1 MFDCNK
7 NLIFLYETLKLNLKS
22 FGILETI
29 NRFEIVEIQKI
40 IIFIFI
46 SIFKSIEFKILS
58 LIEREKIMYFLI
70 NNSNKYNYIEYRT
83 NACK

>member
-7 NLIFLYETLKLNLKS
+7 NFIFLYETLKLNLKS

-58 LIEREKIMYFLI
+58 LIEREKIMFFLI

>member
-7 NLIFLYETLKLNLKS
+7 NFIFLYETLKLNLKS

>member
-7 NLIFLYETLKLNLKS
+7 NFIFLYETLKLNLKS

-58 LIEREKIMYFLI
+58 LIEREKIMFFLI
-70 NNSNKYNYIEYRT
+70 NNFNKYNYIEYRT

>member
-7 NLIFLYETLKLNLKS
+7 NFIFLYETLKLNLKS

-29 NRFEIVEIQKI
+29 NRFEIVEI
-40 IIFIFI
+40 
-46 SIFKSIEFKILS
+46 KILS
-58 LIEREKIMYFLI
+58 LIEREKIMFFLI

>member
-7 NLIFLYETLKLNLKS
+7 NFIFLYETLKLNLKS

-29 NRFEIVEIQKI
+29 NRFEIVEI
-40 IIFIFI
+40 
-46 SIFKSIEFKILS
+46 KILS